1 VAYYFLMAQLPSL
14 IHGQNPPM
22 SSVRFRDLAETGL
35 SKADAAVLPY
45 CSLIPQ
51 AIPGKLDC
59 PFISAWYEWESSLR
73 LNLARYRAAK
83 LKREGPSGVHPYPQD
98 AAAAAK
104 AASSLESPLEAELL
118 LDEFR
123 WKAIEYFQGIQYF
136 DRNTVYAYLLK
147 LQLMERRSSF
157 RTEEG
162 FNEYKGLYAAVMGEN
177 K

>member
-1 VAYYFLMAQLPSL
+1 
-14 IHGQNPPM
+14 M
-22 SSVRFRDLAETGL
+22 SSARFRDLAETGL

-45 CSLIPQ
+45 CGLNPRSV
-51 AIPGKLDC
+51 PGNLGC
-59 PFISAWYEWESSLR
+59 SFISAWYEWENSLR
-73 LNLARYRAAK
+73 LNLARYRAVK
-83 LKREGPSGVHPYPQD
+83 LKREGPSNIQPFPQD
-98 AAAAAK
+98 AAVAAK

-118 LDEFR
+118 LDESR
-123 WKAIEYFQGIQYF
+123 WKAVEYFQGIQYF

-157 RTEEG
+157 RAEEG

>member
-1 VAYYFLMAQLPSL
+1 
-14 IHGQNPPM
+14 M
-22 SSVRFRDLAETGL
+22 SSARFLDLAETGL

-45 CSLIPQ
+45 CSLNPQ
-51 AIPGKLDC
+51 AIPGKLGC

-73 LNLARYRAAK
+73 LNLSRYRAAK
-83 LKREGPSGVHPYPQD
+83 LKREGPSSVQPYPQD

-118 LDEFR
+118 LDESR
-123 WKAIEYFQGIQYF
+123 WKAIEYFQGIHYF

-147 LQLMERRSSF
+147 LRLMERRSSF
-157 RTEEG
+157 RAEDG